1 MDDWIG
7 GGGVVEDDDNDDDGN
22 DDDDEVGIE
31 EEEEEESTW
40 PEELEVEDWELRDTR
55 LGMVWDRS
63 AMREL
68 FWLRPRLSWSDEMMM
83 VEEEEEEVLVEGGEN
98 T

>member
-7 GGGVVEDDDNDDDGN
+7 VGVAVEDDDDNDDDDDGN
-22 DDDDEVGIE
+22 DEVGIE
-31 EEEEEESTW
+31 DEDEDEVTW
-40 PEELEVEDWELRDTR
+40 PEELEVEGWELRDRR
-55 LGMVWDRS
+55 LGVVWDRS

-68 FWLRPRLSWSDEMMM
+68 FWLRPRLFWSDEMII
-83 VEEEEEEVLVEGGEN
+83 EEEVLVEGGEN